1 MRKTIG
7 LILGTAILLVGCGQ
21 NKPES
26 TEKETKNA
34 QEISIV
40 VEQELSTM
48 DSVLASD
55 TYGITVL
62 NNVMEGLYRLDDNNK
77 LVVAGA
83 SDLPVISD
91 DLLTYTIELNKEA
104 KWSNDTPVTAADY
117 VYAWQKAV
125 NPETGS
131 EYSYLF
137 SSVLNA
143 PEIGEGTKKIDEL
156 GIVAKSDHQLEITL
170 SQPTPYFES
179 LLAFP
184 TFFPQNKEFVENE
197 KADYGKTDEN
207 LIYNGPFV
215 LENFDGA
222 GTDTDWDYVKN
233 ENYWDKDQVKLT
245 KIANNV
251 IKEPGTSVKLFDAG
265 ELDDLPLSGEFAQQY
280 RDNEAFVSLDKAGT
294 TYLSYD
300 QREGLFT
307 NEKARKALLLVLNRE
322 EIIDNILADGSVVP
336 KGLVPSGMSFAPET
350 EKDFAEETT
359 NYVKTDIEEAKKL
372 WNEAKK
378 ETGTDKVTLELLS
391 YDVDSIRKLAEAI
404 QFAVED
410 NLEGVKINVS
420 IVPVSVAVE
429 KGRNTEFDIF
439 LFGWGAD
446 YADPSSFLDLFKTDS
461 PYNYGRYSNKEYDE
475 LVDKAAT
482 TDVTDATKRWE
493 DYVAAENIL
502 MKETAINPIF
512 QKAESRLR
520 NPKLK
525 GIVSHSVGAQFDFK
539 EAYLEE

>member
-7 LILGTAILLVGCGQ
+7 VILGTAILLVGCGQ

-26 TEKETKNA
+26 TEKETKNG

-77 LVVAGA
+77 LVAAGA

-91 DLLTYTIELNKEA
+91 DLLTYTIELNKDA

-184 TFFPQNKEFVENE
+184 TFFPQNKEFVEKE
-197 KADYGKTDEN
+197 KADYE
-207 LIYNGPFV
+207 
-215 LENFDGA
+215 
-222 GTDTDWDYVKN
+222 
-233 ENYWDKDQVKLT
+233 
-245 KIANNV
+245 
-251 IKEPGTSVKLFDAG
+251 KE
-265 ELDDLPLSGEFAQQY
+265 
-280 RDNEAFVSLDKAGT
+280 
-294 TYLSYD
+294 
-300 QREGLFT
+300 
-307 NEKARKALLLVLNRE
+307 
-322 EIIDNILADGSVVP
+322 I
-336 KGLVPSGMSFAPET
+336 
-350 EKDFAEETT
+350 
-359 NYVKTDIEEAKKL
+359 
-372 WNEAKK
+372 
-378 ETGTDKVTLELLS
+378 
-391 YDVDSIRKLAEAI
+391 
-404 QFAVED
+404 
-410 NLEGVKINVS
+410 
-420 IVPVSVAVE
+420 
-429 KGRNTEFDIF
+429 
-439 LFGWGAD
+439 
-446 YADPSSFLDLFKTDS
+446 
-461 PYNYGRYSNKEYDE
+461 
-475 LVDKAAT
+475 
-482 TDVTDATKRWE
+482 
-493 DYVAAENIL
+493 
-502 MKETAINPIF
+502 
-512 QKAESRLR
+512 
-520 NPKLK
+520 
-525 GIVSHSVGAQFDFK
+525 
-539 EAYLEE
+539 